1 MAKRSTGA
9 AAILKSLNQ
18 SSLKRSVPQFK
29 AGDTIKV
36 HARIVEGNKERIQ
49 IFQGVVISR
58 KGRNGPKAT
67 FTVRKVSYNI
77 GVERIFMLHSPRVE
91 KIEVVTQGLVRRA
104 KLFYLRETKGKA
116 GKVKSRLVQKIGA
129 DIILTEDSA
138 EDLASELEADT
149 NLEDTAE
156 VTETQAEASA

>member
-1 MAKRSTGA
+1 MAKRSSGA

-18 SSLKRSVPQFK
+18 TSLKRSVPQFK

-104 KLFYLRETKGKA
+104 KLFYLRDTKGKA

-129 DIILTEDSA
+129 DIILGEDISEEIDA
-138 EDLASELEADT
+138 DASENTVEL
-149 NLEDTAE
+149 
-156 VTETQAEASA
+156 TEQPGASA